1 MRIKLLQLKLLLDF
15 RDDEGHQQKDESTR
29 TQMIWGF
36 LSSESSWKGTSPS
49 PAAPVVCLFAAF
61 SDLLCRKRGG
71 GYVLLTEWNW
81 FNTLWPKPFLNRS
94 VFPKRPQR
102 AFWWPTN
109 RFPCSKFILT
119 QHHHYEG
126 WAAITEQKNCSV
138 FRRTERCSEEQ
149 LCVQRNRAVFR
160 RTDQFSEDSSVFRR
174 TALFRRTGLCSEEA
188 SHTQKNSSLFRRT
201 GLCWEEQTGVQNN
214 ASWTIFFA
222 TRRKSMN

>member
-1 MRIKLLQLKLLLDF
+1 MKGINRRMNLHEPKWFGAFYPLNHPGKALLPLQRPRLF
-15 RDDEGHQQKDESTR
+15 
-29 TQMIWGF
+29 
-36 LSSESSWKGTSPS
+36 
-49 PAAPVVCLFAAF
+49 VCLPRSPTSSAG
-61 SDLLCRKRGG
+61 RGGG